1 MYRLMSGSR
10 PARWRRGQPVWLM
23 CCFVLLALTVLA
35 GCGAGASSAL
45 RPGTTA
51 TPAGWGRSF
60 LLTPQP
66 TPTLNPT
73 AIATA
78 TATSAGGVTQTSFPP
93 GAVLPSEARCA
104 SSLKRSSFE
113 PRPQNAQANQTVP
126 TAQQIAGLAP
136 WGASMGQDPR
146 ADALRKQITG
156 NFTGTTDE
164 ILQWAACKWGFD
176 PNLARAEAVVESYW
190 RQNTTGDHTTDQ
202 SLCPPGTWDGQ
213 GCYQSYGILQI
224 KYTFFKSAWPMAR
237 DDTAFSAEYMYGMIR
252 ACYEGW
258 TTYLYNVTPLPGYPR
273 YHAGDLWGCVGRW
286 FSGSWYD
293 QGAVD
298 YIQKVK
304 TALANKTWLTTGF

>member
-1 MYRLMSGSR
+1 MYRQMSGSR
-10 PARWRRGQPVWLM
+10 PAHWCRRQPVWLM
-23 CCFVLLALTVLA
+23 CSFVLLALTVLA
-35 GCGAGASSAL
+35 GCGAGASGAL
-45 RPGTTA
+45 RPGATA
-51 TPAGWGRSF
+51 TSAGRGKSF

-66 TPTLNPT
+66 TPPLNPT
-73 AIATA
+73 TIATA
-78 TATSAGGVTQTSFPP
+78 TVTSAGGVTQTSFPP
-93 GAVLPSEARCA
+93 GAALLSEIRC
-104 SSLKRSSFE
+104 SSSVKRSPFE

-176 PNLARAEAVVESYW
+176 PNLVRAEAVVESYW

-258 TTYLYNVTPLPGYPR
+258 TTYLYNATPLPGYPR

-304 TALANKTWLTTGF
+304 TALANKTWLQAGF